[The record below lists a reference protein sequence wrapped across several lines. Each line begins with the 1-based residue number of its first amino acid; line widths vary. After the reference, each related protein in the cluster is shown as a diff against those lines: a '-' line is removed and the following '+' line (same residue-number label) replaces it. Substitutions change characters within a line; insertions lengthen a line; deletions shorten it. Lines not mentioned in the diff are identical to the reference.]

1 VQNIPK
7 SLIVISDMLEFTP
20 DYNQYP
26 PADLSYARFR
36 RSPAYPKYALWRRC
50 LGDGVRT
57 RRYLPPFNNQ
67 IVLVVGNG

>member
-36 RSPAYPKYALWRRC
+36 RSPAYPKFQTDLPALPN
-50 LGDGVRT
+50 
-57 RRYLPPFNNQ
+57 PPANSGTPLN
-67 IVLVVGNG
+67 IIC